1 MAGTPAPGRAA
12 TASGSAARTYPG
24 LVLDLAHGDP
34 YGVPPID
41 LVALLTQWRLE
52 PVPLLLLATAVAAY
66 ALPARVLR
74 RRGDHWSYWRS
85 ASYLGGGCGSI
96 AVATLSPLAA
106 YDTTLLSVHMAQH
119 MVLTM
124 VAPVFLALG
133 APVTL
138 WLRTLPPRPRDR
150 LLAVLHSRVA
160 RVVSFPPVAFAIFV
174 LSPWALY
181 FSGWYEATLQPD
193 AQGEVLHELTHLH
206 FVLAG
211 SIFCWPLIGLDPVP
225 GRVSHGFRVLT
236 IFASLPFHAFL
247 GVSIMGA
254 STLIAGDYY
263 LGLER
268 SWPPSVPA
276 DQELAGALLWA
287 SGDLV
292 GLLLFAAL
300 FVQWVRAS
308 QREAVREDRRL
319 DRLEEGERRRAAA
332 GGPGSG
338 SGG

>member
-1 MAGTPAPGRAA
+1 M
-12 TASGSAARTYPG
+12 
-24 LVLDLAHGDP
+24 
-34 YGVPPID
+34 PPID
-41 LVALLTQWRLE
+41 LEALLTQWRPE
-52 PVPLLLLATAVAAY
+52 PVPMLLLATAVLAY
-66 ALPARVLR
+66 ALPARALR

-85 ASYLGGGCGSI
+85 ASFLGGGCGSI

-106 YDTTLLSVHMAQH
+106 YDTTLLSVHMVQH
-119 MVLTM
+119 MVLSM

-138 WLRTLPPRPRDR
+138 WLRTLPPQPRGR

-160 RVVSFPPVAFAIFV
+160 RAVTFPPVAFAIFV
-174 LSPWALY
+174 VTPWALY
-181 FSGWYEATLQPD
+181 FSGWYEATLRSAP
-193 AQGEVLHELTHLH
+193 LHELTHLH

-211 SIFCWPLIGLDPVP
+211 SVFCWALVGLDPVP

-236 IFASLPFHAFL
+236 VFATLPFHAFL

-254 STLIAGDYY
+254 TTLIAGDYY
-263 LGLER
+263 QSLER
-268 SWPPSVPA
+268 TWPPSVA
-276 DQELAGALLWA
+276 EDQELAGAVLWA

-292 GLLLFAAL
+292 GLLFFAVL

-319 DRLEEGERRRAAA
+319 DRLDRLDESQRGAQSGPA
-332 GGPGSG
+332 GLGR
-338 SGG
+338 